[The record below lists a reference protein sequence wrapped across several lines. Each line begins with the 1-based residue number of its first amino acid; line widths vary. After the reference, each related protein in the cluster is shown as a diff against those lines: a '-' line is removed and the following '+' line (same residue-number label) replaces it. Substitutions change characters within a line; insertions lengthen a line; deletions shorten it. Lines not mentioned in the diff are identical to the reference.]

1 MKKIVIAVVILFF
14 ATNTFAQK
22 EKSKKQQRR
31 ENRKEKVDALVK
43 QEEEG
48 VIVNKKHFLSAI
60 KLTND
65 GFGGFIEKGMAQSK
79 SKALLFQL
87 ELTERIHP
95 KEQKQT
101 FATTGGGGI
110 SFKYGKINFFYPVKL
125 GVQQQIL
132 LGNKGNRNGVSVT
145 ANFGGG
151 LSLGLTR
158 PYLLGFDSVSNNVR
172 QTIYKSYSQDTIG
185 FLNGSNSTG
194 PGFGK
199 GFNKMTVNPGL
210 YLKAGLRFDYGAYNE
225 IISAIEVGVTTEF
238 YSKKVL
244 QMAKIEGKN
253 MFFGA
258 YVALLFGKRK

>member
-1 MKKIVIAVVILFF
+1 MKKIVLAIVILFF
-14 ATNTFAQK
+14 TTNTFAQK
-22 EKSKKQQRR
+22 EKSKKQVRR
-31 ENRKEKVDALVK
+31 ENRKEKVDALIK

-65 GFGGFIEKGMAQSK
+65 GFGGFIEKGLAQSK

-87 ELTERIHP
+87 ELTERFHP

-101 FATTGGGGI
+101 YNTPNGGI

-145 ANFGGG
+145 GNFGGG
-151 LSLGLTR
+151 LSLGLVR
-158 PYLLGFDSVSNNVR
+158 PYQLGFDTVINNIR
-172 QTIYKSYSQDTIG
+172 QTIYKSYSQDSTG
-185 FLNGSNSTG
+185 FLNVTNNTG

-199 GFNKMTVNPGL
+199 GFNKITVSPGL
-210 YLKAGLRFDYGAYNE
+210 YVKAGLRFDYGAYNE

-238 YSKKVL
+238 YSKKVQ
-244 QMAKIEGKN
+244 QMARLEGKN
-253 MFFGA
+253 LFFGA

>member
-1 MKKIVIAVVILFF
+1 MKKIVLAIVILFF
-14 ATNTFAQK
+14 ATNSFAQK
-22 EKSKKQQRR
+22 EMSKKQTRR
-31 ENRKEKVDALVK
+31 QNRKEKVDALVK

-65 GFGGFIEKGMAQSK
+65 GFGGFIEKGKAQSIG
-79 SKALLFQL
+79 KALLFQL
-87 ELTERIHP
+87 ELTERLHP
-95 KEQKQT
+95 KEQKQ
-101 FATTGGGGI
+101 FNINGTGPY
-110 SFKYGKINFFYPVKL
+110 KYGKINYFYPVKL
-125 GVQQQIL
+125 GVQEQIL
-132 LGNKGNRNGVSVT
+132 LGNKGNRNGISVT
-145 ANFGGG
+145 CNFGGG

-158 PYLLGFDSVSNNVR
+158 PYLLGFDSVINNVR
-172 QTIYKSYSQDTIG
+172 EIVYKQYSQDTIA
-185 FLNGSNSTG
+185 FLNGSNVAG

-199 GFNKMTVNPGL
+199 GLNKMTVNPGF
-210 YLKAGLRFDYGAYNE
+210 YVKAGLRFDYGAYNE

-238 YSKKVL
+238 YSKKVQ

>member
-1 MKKIVIAVVILFF
+1 MKKIVLAIVILFF
-14 ATNTFAQK
+14 AANSFAQK
-22 EKSKKQQRR
+22 VKSKKQVRR
-31 ENRKEKVDALVK
+31 ENRKEKVAAMVK

-48 VIVNKKHFLSAI
+48 VIVNKKHFLSAV

-65 GFGGFIEKGMAQSK
+65 GFGGFIEKGIAQSINK
-79 SKALLFQL
+79 SLLFQL
-87 ELTERIHP
+87 ELTERLHP
-95 KEQKQT
+95 KEQKQ
-101 FATTGGGGI
+101 FNLTGVGPY
-110 SFKYGKINFFYPVKL
+110 KYGKINYFYPVKL

-145 ANFGGG
+145 GNFGGG
-151 LSLGLTR
+151 LSLGLVR
-158 PYLLGFDSVSNNVR
+158 PYLLGFDTLVNNVR
-172 QTIYKSYSQDTIG
+172 EIKYKSYSQDTVA
-185 FLNGSNSTG
+185 FLNGSNAAG

-210 YLKAGLRFDYGAYNE
+210 YAKAALRFDYGAYNE

-238 YSKKVL
+238 YSKKVQ

-253 MFFGA
+253 FFFGA